1 MAARQTTERTRHP
14 GIYRVHARGCG
25 WKAGTRCKCKP
36 CYQAS
41 VYSARERKE
50 IRKHFSTEGAAR
62 TWRQDA
68 AGAVRSGRMRAPTT
82 TTVAQAAERL
92 TAGLRDG
99 SIYDRSGRP
108 YKPSTVR
115 SYKRAL
121 EQQIVPEVGHKRLS
135 ALERRDVHALVETG
149 HAAGAAPS
157 TIQNRLNPLQV
168 LCRRALRDGDLTIDP
183 TDGLELPAIRG
194 GRDRIASPDQA
205 EKLIAALPIGERA
218 FWACAFYAGLRRGEL
233 RALRFR
239 DVDFAAKV
247 IRVERGWDDEE
258 GEIDVK
264 SDAGRRTVPLAGP
277 LRSALAAHKLATGRD
292 GEDLVFGREPR
303 LPFIPS
309 TVRSRALK
317 AWKAVKPEPL
327 ESLTPHEARHCC
339 ASYLIA
345 AGLDAK
351 RLSVYMGHAD
361 IRVTYNRYGHL
372 MPGSAEQDAEA
383 LGAFLDGHRH
393 TAAH

>member
-1 MAARQTTERTRHP
+1 MASQSSQTTRHP
-14 GIYRVHARGCG
+14 GIYRIHDRGCA
-25 WKAGTRCKCKP
+25 WKAGGRCRCKP

-41 VYSARERKE
+41 VYSAREKKS
-50 IRKHFSTEGAAR
+50 IRKHFPTEGAAR

-68 AGAVRSGRMRAPTT
+68 AGAVRLGKMRAPTT
-82 TTVAQAAERL
+82 TTVADAAEKL

-115 SYKRAL
+115 SYVRAL
-121 EQQIVPEVGHKRLS
+121 EQQIVPQHGHKRLS
-135 ALERRDVHALVETG
+135 ALDRRDVQDLVERW
-149 HAAGAAPS
+149 HAAGAAAS

-168 LCRRALRDGDLTIDP
+168 LCRRALRDGEISIDP
-183 TDGLELPAIRG
+183 TDGLELPAVRG
-194 GRDRIASPDQA
+194 CRDRIASPAQA
-205 EKLIAALPIGERA
+205 EALIAALPEGERA
-218 FWACAFYAGLRRGEL
+218 YWATAFYAGLRRGEL

-258 GEIDVK
+258 GEIEVK

-277 LRSALAAHKLATGRD
+277 LRAALAAHKLATGRD
-292 GEDLVFGREPR
+292 GDDLVFGRTTT
-303 LPFIPS
+303 LPFVPS

-317 AWKAVKPEPL
+317 AWKAAEL
-327 ESLTPHEARHCC
+327 EALTAHEARHCC

-351 RLSVYMGHAD
+351 RLSAYMGHAD

-372 MPGSAEQDAEA
+372 MPGSAEQDAET
-383 LGAFLDGHRH
+383 LGSFLT
-393 TAAH
+393 TAATGGGSSC